1 MDRRE
6 SDQKI
11 ERKRGIEK
19 QRTTP
24 KVYSPRVP
32 STLIWPVGSLPLL
45 SLSLCLSLLPSLTP
59 HSLFFAM
66 PSMNVLPDSRLWER
80 MCHVK
85 AGYCNPT
92 RNGAGDEM
100 ELRKPRTGK
109 RTSGASLSFLYNG
122 VIPTEKQIE
131 AMETISVVFIL
142 HLLPPPVKVGA
153 SRVGLSD

>member
-1 MDRRE
+1 MRKRGRDGAGKSGGWLGVSREDGGRKTGVDRSE

-32 STLIWPVGSLPLL
+32 STHIWLVGSLPLF
-45 SLSLCLSLLPSLTP
+45 SLCLSLFPSLTP

-66 PSMNVLPDSRLWER
+66 PSMNVLPYRRLWER

-85 AGYCNPT
+85 AGYCKPM
-92 RNGAGDEM
+92 RENGSREQDGTKKVE
-100 ELRKPRTGK
+100 
-109 RTSGASLSFLYNG
+109 NG
-122 VIPTEKQIE
+122 
-131 AMETISVVFIL
+131 
-142 HLLPPPVKVGA
+142 
-153 SRVGLSD
+153 